1 MSSIPIPPEIYFS
14 DFSFDQKVYAVIRN
28 QVEVNK
34 YNGLDNVEASEHYI
48 HLMLPCDIKAGDQL
62 HVNGLRL
69 TVSRV
74 ELDTYDGA
82 DALLKAFVTEKI

>member
-14 DFSFDQKVYAVIRN
+14 DFAFDLKAYTVVRN
-28 QVEVNK
+28 QVAVNK

-48 HLMLPCDIKAGDQL
+48 HFMLPCDIKAGDQL
-62 HVNGLRL
+62 RVNSSTL

-74 ELDTYDGA
+74 EFDTYNGA
-82 DALLKAFVTEKI
+82 DALLKAFVIEKI